1 MTICTSVVRRDYGGE
16 GGWWG
21 GDGFEGE
28 GKWVIGYWTEEAG
41 GTAVNKHVEL
51 QWGTIIL
58 TVDY

>member
-1 MTICTSVVRRDYGGE
+1 MTICTSLVGRGYGGE

-21 GDGFEGE
+21 GDSFEGE
-28 GKWVIGYWTEEAG
+28 GEWVSGYWTGETAG
-41 GTAVNKHVEL
+41 TVVNKHVEL